1 VIHLNQGN
9 KGFGGPGRGRGGKAP
24 ESETNVRFKNEKLKG
39 RASGKGRITG
49 VMYVKGL
56 GKKGEATREY
66 TSAVETFRKSQ
77 EESLE
82 NDNIPIERRALVR
95 DYFDRIQP
103 APGESNGSEKK

>member
-1 VIHLNQGN
+1 M
-9 KGFGGPGRGRGGKAP
+9 GGPGRGRGGKAP
-24 ESETNVRFKNEKLKG
+24 ESNGGVSFRNEKLKG
-39 RASGKGRITG
+39 QASGKGKITG

-66 TSAVETFRKSQ
+66 TAAVDTFRKSQ

-82 NDNIPIERRALVR
+82 SDNIPLERRALVR

-103 APGESNGSEKK
+103 ATTPSTPAGGEKK

>member
-1 VIHLNQGN
+1 MRGA
-9 KGFGGPGRGRGGKAP
+9 GRGRGGKAP
-24 ESETNVRFKNEKLKG
+24 ESRGAVQFRNEKLKG

-66 TSAVETFRKSQ
+66 TAAVDTFRKSQ

-82 NDNIPIERRALVR
+82 NDNIPLERRALVR

-103 APGESNGSEKK
+103 ATTPDSGEKK